1 MISRR
6 MTLVVLTLIM
16 MFSSLFS
23 QVAISPTS
31 AFLDNKQR
39 FETILIMNN
48 SKDPQEVKLAFKFA
62 YPKANEAGDIELIYE
77 DTNEE
82 KLHSATDWLRGFPK
96 NFVLGPGERQIVRV
110 TAKPPRGI
118 EPGMYWSRLVTTS
131 SAVSAEVGAVNQ
143 TGISTQITMQFN
155 QITSIFYKSGEVSSG
170 VLPYK
175 LRPMIDDQVAN
186 IFVDYTKS
194 GNAPFLGTMHAEVF
208 DGAGK
213 LVQEKKVFV
222 SVYYDGLRRLT
233 MDISDLAVG
242 DYDVVL
248 TVTSGRSD
256 IPANE
261 IVPSEPQTIRGS
273 FTKI

>member
-6 MTLVVLTLIM
+6 ITICALIVFIM
-16 MFSSLFS
+16 LSSAYA

-62 YPKANEAGDIELIYE
+62 YPKANEAGDIELIYDDKE
-77 DTNEE
+77 QEN
-82 KLHSATDWLRGFPK
+82 LHSATEWLRGFPK
-96 NFVLGPGERQIVRV
+96 NFVLGPGERQIVRL
-110 TAKPPRGI
+110 TAKPPRNI

-131 SAVSAEVGAVNQ
+131 SAVSPEIGAVNQ

-155 QITSIFYKSGEVSSG
+155 QITSIFYKSGELSTG
-170 VLPYK
+170 IHPTK
-175 LRPMIDDQVAN
+175 LRPVIEDQVAN

-208 DGAGK
+208 DDKGK
-213 LVQEKKVFV
+213 LVLEKKMFV
-222 SVYYDGLRRLT
+222 SIYYDGLRRLT
-233 MDISDLAVG
+233 MDISDIPAG
-242 DYDVVL
+242 TYDL
-248 TVTSGRSD
+248 NLKVTSGRSD

-261 IVPSEPQTIRGS
+261 IVPTEPQTIRGS